1 MAFLPHALHPPHN
14 VDLLPTRP
22 PTAHLGSGAPPYRRR
37 SGPIPG
43 AAPPSRRRT
52 TVPSSPHHPPVAA
65 PSPDSPPTPAAHSP
79 PGAAPNTRHRYPPPG
94 RTIPPTGLLKPI
106 LCPPSQQMFNEVR
119 RKSTHQDTGQWLVD
133 RMPSNPK
140 KMAFI
145 STQERSMHDINL
157 YPLDWGYSVHVFCLV
172 SLHLQQSSLS
182 FQVRGSSPSR
192 AMVFCVFSSM
202 SSMVLVTEWAEC
214 LFEQAQN

>member
-145 STQERSMHDINL
+145 STQERFEV
-157 YPLDWGYSVHVFCLV
+157 PLRPELW
-172 SLHLQQSSLS
+172 SS
-182 FQVRGSSPSR
+182 
-192 AMVFCVFSSM
+192 VFSPP
-202 SSMVLVTEWAEC
+202 
-214 LFEQAQN
+214 

>member
-94 RTIPPTGLLKPI
+94 RTIPPTGLLKPSKPMLLCDLILLSRSLICNRPLGWSLLI

-119 RKSTHQDTGQWLVD
+119 RKSTHQGSRFLSVQSYGLLCFLLHEFHGTCN
-133 RMPSNPK
+133 RM
-140 KMAFI
+140 
-145 STQERSMHDINL
+145 
-157 YPLDWGYSVHVFCLV
+157 G
-172 SLHLQQSSLS
+172 
-182 FQVRGSSPSR
+182 
-192 AMVFCVFSSM
+192 
-202 SSMVLVTEWAEC
+202 
-214 LFEQAQN
+214 

>member
-94 RTIPPTGLLKPI
+94 RTIPPTGLLKPSKPMLLCDLILLSRSLICNRPLGWSLLI

-145 STQERSMHDINL
+145 STQERFEV
-157 YPLDWGYSVHVFCLV
+157 PLRPELW
-172 SLHLQQSSLS
+172 SS
-182 FQVRGSSPSR
+182 
-192 AMVFCVFSSM
+192 VFSPP
-202 SSMVLVTEWAEC
+202 
-214 LFEQAQN
+214 